1 MAAEGIAAAAANSA
15 LDTLWTAYP
24 WVKLHVGATAVGTAN
39 PATETTRKQ
48 ITSPSSAS
56 GGSKATAGALTW
68 TSVAGSETYT
78 AFSAWVSSTAS
89 TCGWTG
95 SITANPVTAGD
106 TFTIA
111 SGALTAAFTVAS

>member
-1 MAAEGIAAAAANSA
+1 MAAEGLAPVAANTY
-15 LDTLWTAYP
+15 LDELWVSYP
-24 WVKLHVGATAVGTAN
+24 WVKLFVGATAIGTAN
-39 PATETTRKQ
+39 AATETTRKQ
-48 ITSPSSAS
+48 ITSPAAAS

-68 TSVAGSETYT
+68 TSVAASEDYT
-78 AFSAWVSSTAS
+78 AFGGFTASTAG

-95 SITANPVTAGD
+95 GITANPVTAGD

>member
-1 MAAEGIAAAAANSA
+1 MAEGLAAVAANA
-15 LDTLWTAYP
+15 NLDSNWTTYS

-39 PATETTRKQ
+39 AAVETTRKQ
-48 ITSPSSAS
+48 VTGGAAS
-56 GGSKATAGALTW
+56 GASKSSNVALTW
-68 TSVAGSETYT
+68 TSVAGSEDYT
-78 AFSAWVSSTAS
+78 AFSVWTASTAG

-111 SGALTAAFTVAS
+111 SGALTSSFTAAS